1 MCVEGRLVNIF
12 ALIVMLVYLC
22 FDVFILS
29 WQGMISGSVASKK
42 LFEKEILLT
51 KVVIDAVEA
60 VTAEDNGV
68 LLNKFKLRFLSE
80 GADGRSTT
88 SSGGEKLSTLGS
100 APPTSS
106 ISELRSLQY
115 VKTVPAT
122 IFSRVTEKDDF
133 KPLKNELSTLLAPIK
148 DLAKACKDKST
159 AISTKKQAIAN
170 VKTQKFG
177 NLSTPTVPPHFGMF
191 LRCVFV

>member
-1 MCVEGRLVNIF
+1 MF
-12 ALIVMLVYLC
+12 VYPC

-29 WQGMISGSVASKK
+29 WQGMLSGSVATTK
-42 LFEKEILLT
+42 LFEKEMLLT
-51 KVVIDAVEA
+51 KVVLDAVSA
-60 VTAEDNGV
+60 VMAEDNEV
-68 LLNKFKLRFLSE
+68 LLKRFQKRFSSE

-115 VKTVPAT
+115 IKTVPAT
-122 IFSRVTEKDDF
+122 IFIRITEKEDF

-159 AISTKKQAIAN
+159 AITTKKQAIAN

-177 NLSTPTVPPHFGMF
+177 NLSTPAVPPHFGMF
-191 LRCVFV
+191 LRRVFV

>member
-1 MCVEGRLVNIF
+1 M
-12 ALIVMLVYLC
+12 
-22 FDVFILS
+22 
-29 WQGMISGSVASKK
+29 
-42 LFEKEILLT
+42 
-51 KVVIDAVEA
+51 
-60 VTAEDNGV
+60 
-68 LLNKFKLRFLSE
+68 
-80 GADGRSTT
+80 
-88 SSGGEKLSTLGS
+88 
-100 APPTSS
+100 
-106 ISELRSLQY
+106 QY